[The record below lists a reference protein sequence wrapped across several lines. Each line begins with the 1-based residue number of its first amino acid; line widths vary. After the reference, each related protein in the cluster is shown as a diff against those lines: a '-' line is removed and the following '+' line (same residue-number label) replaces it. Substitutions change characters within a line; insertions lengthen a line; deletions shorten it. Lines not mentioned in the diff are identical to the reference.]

1 MVSSTRV
8 SIADP
13 YIVVLEVEADVVRA
27 LLFDGGARRVEGY
40 AAQLPRRANAEADC
54 LDEMHRL
61 VQAAGF
67 RVGAVVGGEMDR
79 ALWQGAAWFRALPE
93 GAGAVLGSGC
103 AGCERFSLAIGAAGM
118 LGTVSAAPVSEFEC
132 AQIDERRWLVAG
144 AVPEAGGVY
153 AALRHETKGS
163 VEEFLEKAAEDHPL
177 LERVNVIGRRFR
189 EIFERLERAVG
200 TPGEV
205 LACGSALLKS
215 PAWTQRIA
223 NALGVPLTLST
234 EAEPAGRGAA
244 LWALERI
251 GAIDSVGALG
261 ASTGA
266 VFRPAGG

>member
-40 AAQLPRRANAEADC
+40 SAQLPRRADAEADC
-54 LDEMHRL
+54 LDEMQRL
-61 VQAAGF
+61 VQAAGL
-67 RVGAVVGGEMDR
+67 RVGAVVGGDQAM
-79 ALWQGAAWFRALPE
+79 WQGAAWFRALPE
-93 GAGAVLGSGC
+93 GAGAILGSGC
-103 AGCERFSLAIGAAGM
+103 AGRERFSLAIGAAGM
-118 LGTVSAAPVSEFEC
+118 LGTVSAAAVPDFEC
-132 AQIDERRWLVAG
+132 AQIDEQRWLVAV

-261 ASTGA
+261 ASTGV

>member
-1 MVSSTRV
+1 
-8 SIADP
+8 
-13 YIVVLEVEADVVRA
+13 
-27 LLFDGGARRVEGY
+27 
-40 AAQLPRRANAEADC
+40 
-54 LDEMHRL
+54 
-61 VQAAGF
+61 
-67 RVGAVVGGEMDR
+67 VGR
-79 ALWQGAAWFRALPE
+79 
-93 GAGAVLGSGC
+93 
-103 AGCERFSLAIGAAGM
+103 ERFSLVIGAAGM
-118 LGTVSAAPVSEFEC
+118 MGTVSAAPIAEFEC
-132 AQIDERRWLVAG
+132 AQIDEQRWLVAG

-177 LERVNVIGRRFR
+177 LEPVNAVGRRFR
-189 EIFERLERAVG
+189 EIFERLEKAVG

-244 LWALERI
+244 LWALEWI
-251 GAIDSVGALG
+251 GVIESVGALG

-266 VFRPAGG
+266 VFRPVGS

>member
-40 AAQLPRRANAEADC
+40 SAQLPRRADAEADC

-61 VQAAGF
+61 VDAAGL
-67 RVGAVVGGEMDR
+67 RVGAVVGGDQAM
-79 ALWQGAAWFRALPE
+79 WQGAAWFRALPE
-93 GAGAVLGSGC
+93 GAGAILGSGC
-103 AGCERFSLAIGAAGM
+103 VGRERFSLVIGAAGM
-118 LGTVSAAPVSEFEC
+118 LGTVSAAPVAEFDC
-132 AQIDERRWLVAG
+132 AQIDEQRWLVAG

-177 LERVNVIGRRFR
+177 LEPVNAVGRRFR
-189 EIFERLERAVG
+189 EIFERLEKAVG

-251 GAIDSVGALG
+251 GVIESVGALG

-266 VFRPAGG
+266 VFRPVGS